1 MYDQFKYSI
10 KVVEFENL
18 RKLKS
23 LFLEFTSLL
32 DFLKIGKIASNR
44 LSSQKSQYHQA
55 NCSSL
60 VVNQSLRYQN
70 QANFK
75 VVKSANYFAHLM
87 FEHPV
92 FIYKFSL
99 LTFYLHELWRSC
111 HPQHCLGG
119 LHYEHLRLR
128 LVYEEQHSLQG
139 ARGTLGV
146 KIQVSPNQKTSLT
159 KVVRHN

>member
-10 KVVEFENL
+10 KVVEFDTL
-18 RKLKS
+18 KKLKS
-23 LFLEFTSLL
+23 LLSELTSLL

-44 LSSQKSQYHQA
+44 LSSHKNQYHQA

-87 FEHPV
+87 FAHPV
-92 FIYKFSL
+92 AVVVSKMKLKIFLSNMFIRNNMFIRFPKIFLTTL
-99 LTFYLHELWRSC
+99 LL
-111 HPQHCLGG
+111 G
-119 LHYEHLRLR
+119 LHGYQEVQSRFAL
-128 LVYEEQHSLQG
+128 
-139 ARGTLGV
+139 
-146 KIQVSPNQKTSLT
+146 
-159 KVVRHN
+159 

>member
-18 RKLKS
+18 IKMKS

-87 FEHPV
+87 FAHPV
-92 FIYKFSL
+92 DTMFENNLSEFRIAPKRKYENSSIVSYEGSFINN
-99 LTFYLHELWRSC
+99 
-111 HPQHCLGG
+111 
-119 LHYEHLRLR
+119 
-128 LVYEEQHSLQG
+128 V
-139 ARGTLGV
+139 TLGRTGV
-146 KIQVSPNQKTSLT
+146 QKLSF
-159 KVVRHN
+159 